1 MFIYLRYIKKCPSS
15 LIHEEYCT
23 YLPSNM
29 QLEPTYISDQNTF
42 LIFYQSYPH
51 TKDVGLY
58 GTHMDVENW

>member
-1 MFIYLRYIKKCPSS
+1 
-15 LIHEEYCT
+15 
-23 YLPSNM
+23 M

-58 GTHMDVENW
+58 GSRMDVENW